1 MKKIV
6 SFLLLLSMLVS
17 MIPISVFAENS
28 ERQERSSR
36 DYDFTDYSSTASWDT
51 VDLGSDNTEDPI
63 IEFDITP
70 KAEAVDGL
78 VG

>member
-1 MKKIV
+1 
-6 SFLLLLSMLVS
+6 MLVS

-70 KAEAVDGL
+70 KQKRSMDLL
-78 VG
+78 VIHPRLEL